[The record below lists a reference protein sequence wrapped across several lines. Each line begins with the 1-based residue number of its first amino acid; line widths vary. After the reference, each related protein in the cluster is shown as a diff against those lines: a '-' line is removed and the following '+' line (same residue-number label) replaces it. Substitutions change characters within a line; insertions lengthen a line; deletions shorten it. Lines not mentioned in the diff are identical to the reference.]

1 MENASPAPAVVPL
14 GDGGLQLEWHRKQQD
29 LEVVFSA
36 DDTPLFFYENRTT
49 GVEQEGF
56 ASDVAKLAQLLRK
69 IA

>member
-1 MENASPAPAVVPL
+1 MEDSSPAPAVVPL

-29 LEVVFSA
+29 LEVVFPA
-36 DDTPLFFYENRTT
+36 DDTPQFFYQNRST

-56 ASDVAKLAQLLRK
+56 ACDVLNLAQLLRK